1 MVSFFK
7 KFTLTGDVFRVED
20 ATQLAMPRHFFLTRQ
35 PRRCFS
41 PEKKELGD
49 KMNGSCVSDG
59 NKKVAGI
66 DSSRRK
72 KNDRDWLL
80 LISSSCTTTSSVRVS
95 SSGLIVTIL
104 AQWRITESTNR
115 TVLITQRCCS
125 FSFFSLSLGGR

>member
-66 DSSRRK
+66 DSSRGK
-72 KNDRDWLL
+72 K
-80 LISSSCTTTSSVRVS
+80 TT
-95 SSGLIVTIL
+95 VTG
-104 AQWRITESTNR
+104 
-115 TVLITQRCCS
+115 C
-125 FSFFSLSLGGR
+125 F